1 MLFYTGLIFLVIA
14 VSLDG
19 FGVGVTYG
27 IRKIMVPFSALLMIM
42 LCSGLVVLLS
52 MTIGSMLSTFIS
64 PHLAKILGGV
74 ILISLGIFSLYN
86 IFQSKDNDDCS
97 NNSENKKKSGLKTVL
112 TNPNQADLDRS
123 GIISI
128 NESLLL
134 GLALALDA
142 FGAGLGASI
151 IGYSPILTTILISCM
166 SGFFLFSGIKVGLL
180 LSKSKQLQQMT
191 FIPPILLISLGIY
204 NIF

>member
-27 IRKIMVPFSALLMIM
+27 IRKIQVPFTALFIIM

-52 MTIGSMLSTFIS
+52 MTIGSMLSTLIS
-64 PHLAKILGGV
+64 PHLAKIFGGC

-86 IFQSKDNDDCS
+86 ITRANDDTDDL
-97 NNSENKKKSGLKTVL
+97 NKDEDKRGNVFKTVL
-112 TNPNQADLDRS
+112 TNPDQADLDSS
-123 GIISI
+123 GVISTH
-128 NESLLL
+128 EALLL

-151 IGYSPILTTILISCM
+151 IGYSPLLTTLFISCM
-166 SGFFLFSGIKVGLL
+166 SGFFLFSGIKVGLF

-191 FIPPILLISLGIY
+191 FIPPLLLIVLGIY

>member
-27 IRKIMVPFSALLMIM
+27 IRKIKVPFTALFIIM

-52 MTIGSMLSTFIS
+52 MTMGSMLSSLIS
-64 PHLAKILGGV
+64 PHLAKIFGGC
-74 ILISLGIFSLYN
+74 ILFSLGIFSLYN
-86 IFQSKDNDDCS
+86 IIRANDNPDDLNRHENNRS
-97 NNSENKKKSGLKTVL
+97 NVLKTVL
-112 TNPNQADLDRS
+112 TNPDQADLDSS
-123 GIISI
+123 GVISTH
-128 NESLLL
+128 EALLL

-151 IGYSPILTTILISCM
+151 IGYSPLLTTLLISCM
-166 SGFFLFSGIKVGLL
+166 SGFFLFSGIKVGLF

-191 FIPPILLISLGIY
+191 FIPPLLLIMLGIY
-204 NIF
+204 NIL